1 MTGALREKIA
11 IVTGGSGGIG
21 SAICERLSSEG
32 ATVVV
37 HYSGHEAVAQ
47 QVVQNITANNGK
59 AIAVQADLGQSKQV
73 AALFDRT
80 EQQFGT
86 PDIVVNVAG
95 VRLVGAIADMDDE
108 TFDKV
113 FGLNAKGAFF
123 CMRAAAQR
131 LNDNG
136 RIVNISS
143 GLVVR
148 PTVGYGLYVGSKAA
162 IELMGKVLSIELGD
176 RGITVNTVAPGPT
189 ETEQLANSVDQSK
202 AAAAAAQSPFNR
214 LGQPEDIADVV
225 AFVVSDRCRWITGHT
240 FQASGG
246 YV

>member
-1 MTGALREKIA
+1 MTAELKGKIA

-21 SAICERLSSEG
+21 SAICGRLAAEG

-37 HYSGHEAVAQ
+37 HYSGHEDAAQ
-47 QVVQNITANNGK
+47 QVIQNITAQDGK
-59 AIAVQADLGQSKQV
+59 AIAVRADLSQSQQV

-86 PDIVVNVAG
+86 PDIVANVAG
-95 VRLVGAIADMDDE
+95 IRVLGAIADLDDD

-123 CMRAAAQR
+123 CMREAARR

-162 IELMGKVLSIELGD
+162 VESMGKVLSIELGS

-189 ETEQLANSVDQSK
+189 ETAELTNSIDESK

-214 LGQPEDIADVV
+214 LGQPADIADVV